1 MGELITLDVKLRAF
15 VRKEKKNRWVSICPR
30 LGVASQ
36 GTSAEDAK
44 HALQDA
50 VELWFE
56 SCVERGVLDQAMRES
71 GFRPLP
77 SGQEPPPDSERVMVA
92 SYEVETESDI
102 LGDEFNVHFEIPAYQ
117 AAHFVG
123 ALA

>member
-1 MGELITLDVKLRAF
+1 MGEVISLDVKLRAF
-15 VRKEKKNRWVSICPR
+15 VRKEKKNMWVSICPR

-36 GTSAEDAK
+36 AATAEGAK
-44 HALQDA
+44 RSLQEA

-71 GFRPLP
+71 GFRALP
-77 SGQEPPPDSERVMVA
+77 ADEEPSAGSEHVVVVSSEEA
-92 SYEVETESDI
+92 ESDI

-117 AAHFVG
+117 AAHFLS
-123 ALA
+123 APA

>member
-1 MGELITLDVKLRAF
+1 MGDVITLDVKLRAF
-15 VRKEKKNRWVSICPR
+15 VRKEKRNRWVSICPR

-36 GTSAEDAK
+36 ATTAEDAK
-44 HALQDA
+44 RALQDA

-71 GFRPLP
+71 GFRPLSSGEVPP
-77 SGQEPPPDSERVMVA
+77 SDSEHVLV
-92 SYEVETESDI
+92 SSSKKETEGDI

-117 AAHFVG
+117 AAHFLG
-123 ALA
+123 APA